1 MDILEIVRRAGETL
15 STGATVRNVY
25 GEPITVGQRTVL
37 PVAKVRF
44 GFGGG
49 GGSRNDGE
57 RPGGGGGGGG
67 RVRLDPCGLV
77 EVTPE
82 GARFIYFRE
91 NEPLAAA
98 LAAGIVVGLALAWFG
113 RCR

>member
-15 STGATVRNVY
+15 SAGATVRNVY
-25 GEPITVGQRTVL
+25 GEPVTVGQRTVL

-49 GGSRNDGE
+49 GGFHSDGD
-57 RPGGGGGGGG
+57 RPGRGGGGGG
-67 RVRLDPCGLV
+67 RVALAPCGVV
-77 EVTPE
+77 EVTPD

-91 NEPLAAA
+91 TERMAAA
-98 LAAGIVVGLALAWFG
+98 LAAGIVVGLAVAWFG
-113 RCR
+113 RR